1 MSPFGMTA
9 ETPDPRT
16 FKTWQDAFQYPVPIV
31 RKLEL
36 QLRSNVNE
44 NREKLR
50 TLVGASYRN
59 LLSTAERIIEMEENM
74 EQVETTLGKVGQRC
88 NSRAVDR
95 ISDNYAK
102 LDKHWRTRDRDRY
115 AFASQLSVL
124 QSCPIVMTRLLK
136 KGGSS
141 LLIAKVLVLSRL
153 LHKALSQTAH
163 KPPFVDNVRDQLGS
177 LRRRLLSRIDKHL
190 SSPTADTSTL
200 VENMC
205 AFSLATSSTPTDVLR
220 HFHHV
225 RMEAIVEAFEP
236 HEKVQEHILNSL
248 ELCVR
253 TLQDTQAIFPRRL
266 ADSLVKLKSRPLMQ
280 DPDIRA
286 ITELNLDIHER
297 WIVDEARNYTPWP
310 RHDELQRVDAEKLL
324 KSWAKHAI
332 SAFLKG
338 TKDVLSHVQDFKA
351 VAELRRQL
359 FETWLASGSGV
370 PGLKSSGVLGDLR
383 EAMNSHLGSI
393 VHVRA
398 QGLHII
404 ISEISKTLENWSATD
419 REIKMSLWD
428 NSTTSMEISNG
439 AESLKQAVLDKSH
452 GRSDYVLRIV
462 SMYQQWADSVLEAKS
477 IIKEM
482 REVRWD
488 EDFGDGAED
497 SDDEFGLDS
506 KQALLS
512 EDDPRSLEEK
522 VQEAISEALLELQK
536 NLKTLIARLTS
547 DTQESSLPQ
556 AIFLL
561 RVLREV
567 SERIPRLGL
576 KDTESASSSLP
587 FASSLVE
594 PLHNTLATSISQ
606 SALDSLKRHL
616 RKFSTS
622 RRILSRTLWEGN
634 PPLPVQPSPG
644 TFKFL
649 NTLSKD
655 MGVRGSDLWAPGA
668 VRTIKSVTGA
678 EVCNLLKECANSIQA
693 EDETSVVHDK
703 QVNGIKQEGD
713 EDNQQ
718 VEDES
723 TIDKREVKKE
733 KLMQLLFDISYLQR
747 CLSLSDH
754 GSSSD
759 EHFDTLSEATYQAA
773 SLDEAGR
780 VRLRKSATDYRKRTY
795 LLFALL
801 S

>member
-1 MSPFGMTA
+1 M
-9 ETPDPRT
+9 
-16 FKTWQDAFQYPVPIV
+16 
-31 RKLEL
+31 
-36 QLRSNVNE
+36 VN
-44 NREKLR
+44 K
-50 TLVGASYRN
+50 
-59 LLSTAERIIEMEENM
+59 RITD
-74 EQVETTLGKVGQRC
+74 Q
-88 NSRAVDR
+88 
-95 ISDNYAK
+95 
-102 LDKHWRTRDRDRY
+102 DRY

-124 QSCPIVMTRLLK
+124 QSCPIVMARLLK

-153 LHKALSQTAH
+153 LHKALSQTAN
-163 KPPFVDNVRDQLGS
+163 KPPFVDNVRDQLAS

-190 SSPTADTSTL
+190 SSSTTDTSTL

-266 ADSLVKLKSRPLMQ
+266 ADSLAKLKLHPLMQ

-286 ITELNLDIHER
+286 ITDLNLDIHER

-332 SAFLKG
+332 SSFLKG
-338 TKDVLSHVQDFKA
+338 MKDVLSHVQDLKA
-351 VAELRRQL
+351 VAKLRRQL
-359 FETWLASGSGV
+359 FETWLASGGGV
-370 PGLKSSGVLGDLR
+370 PGLKSSRVLDDFR
-383 EAMNSHLGSI
+383 KAMNSHLGSI
-393 VHVRA
+393 VHIRA
-398 QGLHII
+398 QGLNII
-404 ISEISKTLENWSATD
+404 ISEISKTLESWPATD
-419 REIKMSLWD
+419 REIKTSLWD
-428 NSTTSMEISNG
+428 NSKTSMKISNG
-439 AESLKQAVLDKSH
+439 AESFKQAVLDQSH
-452 GRSDYVLRIV
+452 GRSDYVLQIV
-462 SMYQQWADSVLEAKS
+462 SMYQQWADSVLEVNN

-482 REVRWD
+482 REARWD
-488 EDFGDGAED
+488 EDFGDGADD
-497 SDDEFGLDS
+497 SDDEFDS

-536 NLKTLIARLTS
+536 NLKTLIARLTF

-567 SERIPRLGL
+567 SERIPRLSL
-576 KDTESASSSLP
+576 KDTESTSPSLP

-594 PLHNTLATSISQ
+594 PLYNALATSISQ
-606 SALDSLKRHL
+606 SALDSLKRCL
-616 RKFSTS
+616 RKFFTS

-634 PPLPVQPSPG
+634 PPLPVQPSPEI
-644 TFKFL
+644 FKFL
-649 NTLSKD
+649 HTLSKD
-655 MGVRGSDLWAPGA
+655 MGARGSDLWAPGA
-668 VRTIKSVTGA
+668 VRTVKSVAGT

-693 EDETSVVHDK
+693 EDEASVVHDK

-713 EDNQQ
+713 EDDQQ

-733 KLMQLLFDISYLQR
+733 KLTQLLFDIFYLQR
-747 CLSLSDH
+747 YLSLSDH

-759 EHFDTLSEATYQAA
+759 EHFDPLLEATYQAA

-780 VRLRKSATDYRKRTY
+780 VRLRKSAADYGKRTY

>member
-1 MSPFGMTA
+1 M
-9 ETPDPRT
+9 
-16 FKTWQDAFQYPVPIV
+16 
-31 RKLEL
+31 
-36 QLRSNVNE
+36 VN
-44 NREKLR
+44 K
-50 TLVGASYRN
+50 
-59 LLSTAERIIEMEENM
+59 RI
-74 EQVETTLGKVGQRC
+74 T
-88 NSRAVDR
+88 
-95 ISDNYAK
+95 
-102 LDKHWRTRDRDRY
+102 DRDRY

-153 LHKALSQTAH
+153 LHKALSQTAN

-200 VENMC
+200 MENMC

-236 HEKVQEHILNSL
+236 HEKVQERILNSL

-266 ADSLVKLKSRPLMQ
+266 ADSLAKLKLHPLMQ
-280 DPDIRA
+280 DPDVRA
-286 ITELNLDIHER
+286 ITELNLDVHER

-332 SAFLKG
+332 SSFLKG
-338 TKDVLSHVQDFKA
+338 MKDVLSHVQDFKA
-351 VAELRRQL
+351 VAELRRHL

-370 PGLKSSGVLGDLR
+370 PGLKSSGVLDDLR

-404 ISEISKTLENWSATD
+404 ISEISKTLENWSAND
-419 REIKMSLWD
+419 KEIKTSLWD

-439 AESLKQAVLDKSH
+439 AEPFKQAVLDKSH

-462 SMYQQWADSVLEAKS
+462 LMYQQWADSVLEAKT

-482 REVRWD
+482 REARWD
-488 EDFGDGAED
+488 EDFGDDAED
-497 SDDEFGLDS
+497 SDDEFLDS

-522 VQEAISEALLELQK
+522 VQEAILEALLELQK

-556 AIFLL
+556 TIFLL

-576 KDTESASSSLP
+576 KDTESTSPSLP

-594 PLHNTLATSISQ
+594 PLHNALATSISQ
-606 SALDSLKRHL
+606 SALDSLKRRL
-616 RKFSTS
+616 WKFSTS

-649 NTLSKD
+649 HTLSKD

-668 VRTIKSVTGA
+668 VRTIKIVAGT

-703 QVNGIKQEGD
+703 QVNGTEQEGD
-713 EDNQQ
+713 EDDQQ
-718 VEDES
+718 VEDEF

-733 KLMQLLFDISYLQR
+733 KLTQLLFDISYLQR

-754 GSSSD
+754 DSSSD
-759 EHFDTLSEATYQAA
+759 EHFDILSEATYQAA

-780 VRLRKSATDYRKRTY
+780 VRLRKSAADYRKRTY

-801 S
+801 F

>member
-1 MSPFGMTA
+1 
-9 ETPDPRT
+9 
-16 FKTWQDAFQYPVPIV
+16 
-31 RKLEL
+31 
-36 QLRSNVNE
+36 
-44 NREKLR
+44 
-50 TLVGASYRN
+50 
-59 LLSTAERIIEMEENM
+59 
-74 EQVETTLGKVGQRC
+74 
-88 NSRAVDR
+88 
-95 ISDNYAK
+95 
-102 LDKHWRTRDRDRY
+102 
-115 AFASQLSVL
+115 
-124 QSCPIVMTRLLK
+124 MTRLLK

-153 LHKALSQTAH
+153 LHKAISQTAN
-163 KPPFVDNVRDQLGS
+163 KSPFVDNIRDQLGS

-205 AFSLATSSTPTDVLR
+205 AFSLATSATPTDVLR

-236 HEKVQEHILNSL
+236 HEKVQEHILSSL

-266 ADSLVKLKSRPLMQ
+266 ADSLAKLKLHPLMQ

-332 SAFLKG
+332 SSFLKG
-338 TKDVLSHVQDFKA
+338 MKDVLSHVQDFKA

-370 PGLKSSGVLGDLR
+370 PGLKSSGVLDDLR

-398 QGLHII
+398 QGLHVI

-419 REIKMSLWD
+419 REIKTSLWD
-428 NSTTSMEISNG
+428 SSTTSMEISNG
-439 AESLKQAVLDKSH
+439 AESFKQAVLDKSH

-462 SMYQQWADSVLEAKS
+462 LMYQQWADSALEAKS

-482 REVRWD
+482 REARWD

-497 SDDEFGLDS
+497 SDDEFSLDS

-522 VQEAISEALLELQK
+522 VQEAIFEALLELQK

-576 KDTESASSSLP
+576 KDTESTSSSLP

-594 PLHNTLATSISQ
+594 PLHNALATSISQ

-649 NTLSKD
+649 HTLSND

-668 VRTIKSVTGA
+668 VRTIKSVAGT
-678 EVCNLLKECANSIQA
+678 EVYNLLKECANSIQA

-713 EDNQQ
+713 EDDQQ

-723 TIDKREVKKE
+723 AIDKRKAKKE
-733 KLMQLLFDISYLQR
+733 KLTQLLFDISYLQR
-747 CLSLSDH
+747 CLTLSDH

-773 SLDEAGR
+773 SLDEASR
-780 VRLRKSATDYRKRTY
+780 ARLRKSAADYRKRTY

>member
-1 MSPFGMTA
+1 
-9 ETPDPRT
+9 
-16 FKTWQDAFQYPVPIV
+16 
-31 RKLEL
+31 
-36 QLRSNVNE
+36 
-44 NREKLR
+44 
-50 TLVGASYRN
+50 
-59 LLSTAERIIEMEENM
+59 
-74 EQVETTLGKVGQRC
+74 
-88 NSRAVDR
+88 
-95 ISDNYAK
+95 
-102 LDKHWRTRDRDRY
+102 
-115 AFASQLSVL
+115 
-124 QSCPIVMTRLLK
+124 MTRLLK

-153 LHKALSQTAH
+153 LHKALSQTAN
-163 KPPFVDNVRDQLGS
+163 KPPFVDNIRDQLAS
-177 LRRRLLSRIDKHL
+177 LRRRLLTRIDKHL

-205 AFSLATSSTPTDVLR
+205 AFSLATTSTPTDVLR

-225 RMEAIVEAFEP
+225 RMEAIVKAFEP

-266 ADSLVKLKSRPLMQ
+266 ADSLSKLKLHPLMQ

-286 ITELNLDIHER
+286 ITELNLNIHER

-332 SAFLKG
+332 SSFLKG
-338 TKDVLSHVQDFKA
+338 MKDVLSHVQDFKA

-370 PGLKSSGVLGDLR
+370 PGLKSSGVLDDLR

-419 REIKMSLWD
+419 REIKTSLWD

-439 AESLKQAVLDKSH
+439 AESFKQAVLDKSH

-462 SMYQQWADSVLEAKS
+462 SMYQQWANSALEAKS

-482 REVRWD
+482 REARWD

-512 EDDPRSLEEK
+512 EDDPRLLEEK

-576 KDTESASSSLP
+576 KDTESTSPSLP

-594 PLHNTLATSISQ
+594 PLHNALATSISQ
-606 SALDSLKRHL
+606 SALDSLKRRL

-649 NTLSKD
+649 HMLSKD
-655 MGVRGSDLWAPGA
+655 MGVRGSDLWASGA
-668 VRTIKSVTGA
+668 VRTIKSVAGT
-678 EVCNLLKECANSIQA
+678 EVCNLLKECANSIHA
-693 EDETSVVHDK
+693 EDETLVVHDK
-703 QVNGIKQEGD
+703 QVNNIKQEGD
-713 EDNQQ
+713 EDDQQ

-723 TIDKREVKKE
+723 AIDKRKVKKE
-733 KLMQLLFDISYLQR
+733 KLTQLLFDVSYLQR

-754 GSSSD
+754 SSSSD

-773 SLDEAGR
+773 SLDEASR
-780 VRLRKSATDYRKRTY
+780 ARLRKSAADYRKRTY

>member
-1 MSPFGMTA
+1 MV
-9 ETPDPRT
+9 D
-16 FKTWQDAFQYPVPIV
+16 K
-31 RKLEL
+31 
-36 QLRSNVNE
+36 
-44 NREKLR
+44 
-50 TLVGASYRN
+50 
-59 LLSTAERIIEMEENM
+59 RI
-74 EQVETTLGKVGQRC
+74 T
-88 NSRAVDR
+88 
-95 ISDNYAK
+95 
-102 LDKHWRTRDRDRY
+102 DRDRY

-153 LHKALSQTAH
+153 LHKALSQTAN
-163 KPPFVDNVRDQLGS
+163 KPPFVDNVGDQLGS
-177 LRRRLLSRIDKHL
+177 LRRKLLSRIDKHL

-236 HEKVQEHILNSL
+236 HKKVQEHILNSL

-266 ADSLVKLKSRPLMQ
+266 ADSLAKLKLHPLMQ
-280 DPDIRA
+280 DPDVRA

-297 WIVDEARNYTPWP
+297 WIVNEARNYTPWP

-324 KSWAKHAI
+324 KSWANHAI
-332 SAFLKG
+332 SSFLKG
-338 TKDVLSHVQDFKA
+338 MKDVLSHVQDPKA
-351 VAELRRQL
+351 VAKLRRQL

-370 PGLKSSGVLGDLR
+370 PGLKSSGVLDDLR
-383 EAMNSHLGSI
+383 VAINSHLGSI

-404 ISEISKTLENWSATD
+404 ISEISKILENWSATN
-419 REIKMSLWD
+419 REIKTSLWD

-439 AESLKQAVLDKSH
+439 AESFKQAVLDKSH
-452 GRSDYVLRIV
+452 GRNDYVLRIV

-482 REVRWD
+482 REARWD
-488 EDFGDGAED
+488 EDFGDSADD

-522 VQEAISEALLELQK
+522 VQEVISEALLELQK

-576 KDTESASSSLP
+576 KDTWSTSPSLP
-587 FASSLVE
+587 FASPLVE
-594 PLHNTLATSISQ
+594 PLHNALATSISQ
-606 SALDSLKRHL
+606 SALDSLKRCL

-649 NTLSKD
+649 HTLSKD
-655 MGVRGSDLWAPGA
+655 MGVCGSDLWAPGA
-668 VRTIKSVTGA
+668 VRTIKSVAGT

-693 EDETSVVHDK
+693 EDETLVVYNR
-703 QVNGIKQEGD
+703 QINSIKQEGD
-713 EDNQQ
+713 EDDQQ

-723 TIDKREVKKE
+723 TIDKCEVKKE
-733 KLMQLLFDISYLQR
+733 KLTQLLFDISYLQR

-759 EHFDTLSEATYQAA
+759 EHFDTLSEATCQAA

-780 VRLRKSATDYRKRTY
+780 VRLRKSAADYRKRTY